1 MNTLIHGQQTKNGI
15 AMTETKLEAG
25 SYKLNEIKTPT
36 GYLQL
41 DEELRFEVNNRNATL
56 EYDSDWDA
64 WITVT
69 AKNEKPKAKLELK
82 KVINLREDVDL
93 SLIKNIDFTKIA
105 FDLVANEDIIDF
117 ADGSVIYKAGTK
129 VGKYYLNLDGT
140 LTIDNLKMGKYNL
153 KEVETIDGAVLNET
167 KYDVIFEQTDTTTK
181 EYTVNL
187 NIENETTVIEI
198 SKIDITGEQEIK
210 GAKLTVLNENNE
222 IIDTWISEDKPHKI
236 EGIKVNE
243 NLILREEIAPNG
255 YVIATDVKF
264 KIDNTGKVQR
274 VVMQDKIVEISKI
287 DIAGN
292 EIEGAELQVIDEDN
306 NVIDEWTSTKEP
318 YRINNL
324 IEGQTYTLIEQYAPD
339 GFVISNEVKFT
350 VTTDKETQ
358 EVKMVD
364 KVVEISKQDIAGNEL
379 EGATLVVTSN
389 KTKNIIDKWVSG
401 KEPHKVNGLIENQEY
416 ILHEEIV
423 VNGYVKATDIKFMV
437 TNDKET
443 QKVVMIDKVLE
454 VIKTDLV
461 TGEELEGAELEVIDK
476 ETGETIDKWISS
488 KEPHKVVGLEENK
501 TYILKETNCPY
512 GFEQAEEIEFT
523 VSENKETQK
532 IEMKD
537 ITKKKNVQLVKI
549 DSSTKEIIKNK
560 FIFGI
565 YENEECTKLIKELE
579 SNSKNGTILFENLRY
594 GVYYIKE
601 LNAPKNYQISD
612 KIVKIEINHE
622 GVYAD
627 NIELTEQD
635 EIYSF
640 EFQNE
645 KIDTPKTRR

>member
-1 MNTLIHGQQTKNGI
+1 
-15 AMTETKLEAG
+15 
-25 SYKLNEIKTPT
+25 
-36 GYLQL
+36 
-41 DEELRFEVNNRNATL
+41 
-56 EYDSDWDA
+56 
-64 WITVT
+64 
-69 AKNEKPKAKLELK
+69 
-82 KVINLREDVDL
+82 
-93 SLIKNIDFTKIA
+93 
-105 FDLVANEDIIDF
+105 
-117 ADGSVIYKAGTK
+117 
-129 VGKYYLNLDGT
+129 
-140 LTIDNLKMGKYNL
+140 MGKYNL

-292 EIEGAELQVIDEDN
+292 EIEGAELQVIDKDN

-537 ITKKKNVQLVKI
+537 MPIMKNVQLVKI

>member
-537 ITKKKNVQLVKI
+537 MPIMKNVQLVKI

-640 EFQNE
+640 EFENE

>member
-358 EVKMVD
+358 EVKMID

-537 ITKKKNVQLVKI
+537 MPIMKNVQLVKI

>member
-274 VVMQDKIVEISKI
+274 VVMQDKIVETSKI

-537 ITKKKNVQLVKI
+537 MPIMKNVQLVKI

-640 EFQNE
+640 EFKNE

>member
-501 TYILKETNCPY
+501 TYILKETICPY

-537 ITKKKNVQLVKI
+537 MPIMKNVQLVKI

-635 EIYSF
+635 AIYSF

>member
-537 ITKKKNVQLVKI
+537 MPIMKNVQLVKI